1 MSRNNNLNSED
12 SPDLL
17 NNNISRLVKLAKDTN
32 KPGKVFT
39 DSLTDDAVSEL
50 KRLAAKRNHR
60 TKGIIPAIRWLEKTV
75 GWAAMIV
82 AACGA
87 GLVSI
92 IPMFLQLNAIL
103 VAVTSVTMFLNWL
116 NYFGGLIL

>member
-1 MSRNNNLNSED
+1 MSRYNNLNSEG

-17 NNNISRLVKLAKDTN
+17 NSNISRLVKLAKDTN
-32 KPGKVFT
+32 TPGKVFT

-50 KRLAAKRNHR
+50 KRLEAKRKHR
-60 TKGIIPAIRWLEKTV
+60 TKTIIPAIRWLEKTA

-87 GLVSI
+87 GLVSV
-92 IPMFLQLNAIL
+92 IPVFLQLNAIF
-103 VAVTSVTMFLNWL
+103 VAVTSVTMFFNWL
-116 NYFGGLIL
+116 NYFGELIL